1 MFLRDDVIAPD
12 IIVRD
17 VRLYWPIRERL
28 NSFHELWYVRYATGG
43 CFKLELLLIS
53 YVRLISTSRMTEMWG
68 GTMIFCGVK
77 TLRAAIYQR
86 LNALSMKLSE
96 AAWTIWYHIHRM

>member
-12 IIVRD
+12 NIIVRD
-17 VRLYWPIRERL
+17 VRLYCPIRERL

-43 CFKLELLLIS
+43 CFKLELLFLIS

-68 GTMIFCGVK
+68 GTMILCGVK

-86 LNALSMKLSE
+86 LNAL
-96 AAWTIWYHIHRM
+96 